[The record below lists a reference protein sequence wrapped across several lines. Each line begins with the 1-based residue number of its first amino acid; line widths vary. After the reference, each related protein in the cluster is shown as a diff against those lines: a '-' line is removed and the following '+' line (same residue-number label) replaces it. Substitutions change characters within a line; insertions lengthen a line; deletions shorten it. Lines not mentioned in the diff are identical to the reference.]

1 MIEFL
6 MIAIVVTATLGPLA
20 LWASWNHTNAT
31 EYIEKKI
38 DTIYNFCPYK
48 YRWQLADD
56 LGMRDEDSKF
66 SYLMTMPKE
75 SVKELWLIETN
86 I

>member
-6 MIAIVVTATLGPLA
+6 MIAIVVTPIIGTIA
-20 LWASWNHTNAT
+20 LWTSYNHDNAT
-31 EYIEKKI
+31 KYINKKI

-48 YRWQLADD
+48 YKWQLADD

>member
-48 YRWQLADD
+48 YKWH
-56 LGMRDEDSKF
+56 S
-66 SYLMTMPKE
+66 
-75 SVKELWLIETN
+75 
-86 I
+86 